1 MPKTKHQ
8 QAAHIHATGLKVTV
22 PRLKVLELFK
32 DASRHHLSAEDIYR
46 ILTSDGSEM
55 SLATIYRVLIQFE
68 QAGLLTRHH
77 FESGKAVFELKQG
90 EHHDHLICLVCGKVE
105 EFCDD
110 EIERLQ
116 QAVAEARGYRLQEH
130 ALALYGVCA
139 DPQCQARQHA
149 VLPRRGGAPKGR

>member
-1 MPKTKHQ
+1 MPKSRHL
-8 QAAHIHATGLKVTV
+8 QADHIHAIGLKATV

-32 DASRHHLSAEDIYR
+32 DASRHHLSAEEIYR
-46 ILTSDGSEM
+46 SLTSDGSEM

-68 QAGLLTRHH
+68 QAGLLVRHH

-90 EHHDHLICLVCGKVE
+90 EHHDHLICLVCGRVE

-116 QAVAEARGYRLQEH
+116 HAVAEARGYRLHEH

-139 DPQCQARQHA
+139 DPECQARQDA
-149 VLPRRGGAPKGR
+149 VLPRRGGAPRGR